1 MIDLNAIKIDKLF
14 NIQKNKN
21 ETEKR
26 NSKLVYYIRQY
37 SCFPEHAEYVYQPE
51 MLRTEKLKLF
61 LDSMSKEEKLCS
73 DLKRLSIYQIE
84 IMNIGNGALQG
95 TDFFNNS
102 KLRIENCNFYVGF
115 IDNTFTKPYIN
126 ARIEKYEDSA
136 YYIDFDYLKPND
148 SIYISF
154 ISDKQTCASYTI
166 VKGETKEFESPISC
180 YENSAL
186 IKRNQIKFFFV
197 NMFIFLVLVFFIG
210 IAVYYI
216 NSYLSELAEKSPVL
230 KINFSVVNVKK

>member
-1 MIDLNAIKIDKLF
+1 MIDLIAIKIDKLF

-61 LDSMSKEEKLCS
+61 LDSLSKEEKLSS

-102 KLRIENCNFYVGF
+102 KLRIENCNFYVGNKSQ
-115 IDNTFTKPYIN
+115 D
-126 ARIEKYEDSA
+126 
-136 YYIDFDYLKPND
+136 L
-148 SIYISF
+148 IYFS
-154 ISDKQTCASYTI
+154 
-166 VKGETKEFESPISC
+166 SPPAFLSVHH
-180 YENSAL
+180 
-186 IKRNQIKFFFV
+186 FFAIW
-197 NMFIFLVLVFFIG
+197 NYCG
-210 IAVYYI
+210 D
-216 NSYLSELAEKSPVL
+216 
-230 KINFSVVNVKK
+230 